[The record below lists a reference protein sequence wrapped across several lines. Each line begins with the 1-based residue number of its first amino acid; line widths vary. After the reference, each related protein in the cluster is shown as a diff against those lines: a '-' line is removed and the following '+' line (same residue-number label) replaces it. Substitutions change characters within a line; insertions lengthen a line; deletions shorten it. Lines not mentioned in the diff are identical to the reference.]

1 MARTAVSG
9 GKRFADVT
17 GICFPTSAVG
27 VLALPSFPVAV
38 ADLGSL
44 NLRDVFPHRLALSA
58 RAPLLYVHIV
68 PAYKSIF
75 VLFVC
80 FVFYILCCVT

>member
-1 MARTAVSG
+1 MSRTTAWG

-17 GICFPTSAVG
+17 GICFSPSAAEE
-27 VLALPSFPVAV
+27 LALPSFPVAV

-58 RAPLLYVHIV
+58 RPPLLYVHIV
-68 PAYKSIF
+68 LS
-75 VLFVC
+75 L
-80 FVFYILCCVT
+80 